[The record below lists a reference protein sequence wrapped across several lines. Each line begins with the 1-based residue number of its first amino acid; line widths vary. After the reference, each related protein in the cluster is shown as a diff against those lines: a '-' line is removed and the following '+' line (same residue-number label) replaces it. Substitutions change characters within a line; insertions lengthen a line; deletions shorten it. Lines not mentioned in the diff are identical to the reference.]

1 MAFIRAILYY
11 LTIAVSLIVIGVPY
25 MLFRGG
31 IFGQWMECT
40 RVCITFFHAV
50 FKIFGIKLNVVGKEN
65 IPEGS
70 DYVLIANHQS
80 FLDINVLWPAIAITS
95 FIAKGELWNI
105 PVFGWVLTHIGCIPV
120 DHKDPRKNAGMG
132 KLVKKRLE
140 DGYTITIFPEGHRSA
155 DGHMLK
161 FQNGIFRM
169 AKEHHFR
176 LLPVT
181 LVGTGDR
188 LSKTKFSLV
197 PGEVKIVI
205 HPVINPE
212 DYADKEMGVLRDE
225 VHDLI
230 ESALPY
236 KNRSN

>member
-40 RVCITFFHAV
+40 RVCITFFHVV